1 MSERNE
7 AGQFLKGHS
16 GVKTQRLSHYRRDLV
31 EKLNELEYDVIADIV
46 AAIRSDQTPQEWKN
60 RLRIALLGKAVPSFA
75 AIQHVRTGKSEISVK
90 IEAALV
96 QNPAAAALAEQAVFK
111 ALGLETNRAL
121 LPAPASDTEVIDVE
135 ATDVPNN
142 DADQHQSPDQLE

>member
-7 AGQFLKGHS
+7 AGQFVKGHS

-31 EKLNELEYDVIADIV
+31 ERLNELQYDVIEDIV
-46 AAIRSDQTPQEWKN
+46 NAIRSDLTPQEWKN

-96 QNPAAAALAEQAVFK
+96 QNPAAAALAEAAVFK
-111 ALGLETNRAL
+111 ALGLDKPKGL
-121 LPAPASDTEVIDVE
+121 LPAPVIDVE
-135 ATDVPNN
+135 VISDGTGN
-142 DADQHQSPDQLE
+142 DEGQPQSPGQPE